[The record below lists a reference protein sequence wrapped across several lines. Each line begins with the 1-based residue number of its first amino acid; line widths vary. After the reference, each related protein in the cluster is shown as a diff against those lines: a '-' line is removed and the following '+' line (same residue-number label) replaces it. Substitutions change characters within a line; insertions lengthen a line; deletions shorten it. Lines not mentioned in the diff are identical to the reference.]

1 MRPYRAPLAPN
12 AAHAA
17 ETIIDEICERIGMDP
32 IEFRLKN
39 AAKKGTK
46 AAYGPVYPEIGMVET
61 LQVAKSHP
69 HYDAPLGLNQGRGVA
84 SGFWINIGG
93 DATAN
98 ISVLPDGRVSL
109 VTGRPDIGGSRA
121 APAMVDPETG
131 KVDGVRG
138 VGENA
143 IVAPLA
149 AVANAIHDAT
159 GVRSAARCRCPRRGC
174 WRPFSP
180 TRRPT
185 ARSRPRKA
193 RPGRTARS

>member
-1 MRPYRAPLAPN
+1 
-12 AAHAA
+12 
-17 ETIIDEICERIGMDP
+17 
-32 IEFRLKN
+32 
-39 AAKKGTK
+39 
-46 AAYGPVYPEIGMVET
+46 MVET
-61 LQVAKSHP
+61 LQAAKSHP
-69 HYDAPLGLNQGRGVA
+69 HYDAPLGPNQGRGVA

-121 APAMVDPETG
+121 AQAMVDPETG

-159 GVRSAARCRCPRRGC
+159 GVRLRQGADVPAAG
-174 WRPFSP
+174 
-180 TRRPT
+180 
-185 ARSRPRKA
+185 AGGHSRPPGGQRLVAGRA
-193 RPGRTARS
+193 RLAPVEPLAVKVLRIASELPEYS

>member
-109 VTGRPDIGGSRA
+109 VTGRPDIGGSAPPRRWWIPKPAKWTACA
-121 APAMVDPETG
+121 ASARTPSWRRWRRWPTPSTTPPACACG
-131 KVDGVRG
+131 KVPMSPPRVL
-138 VGENA
+138 EA
-143 IVAPLA
+143 ILA
-149 AVANAIHDAT
+149 H
-159 GVRSAARCRCPRRGC
+159 
-174 WRPFSP
+174 
-180 TRRPT
+180 RRPT

>member
-32 IEFRLKN
+32 IESASRTPPRR
-39 AAKKGTK
+39 APRPPTDRS
-46 AAYGPVYPEIGMVET
+46 T
-61 LQVAKSHP
+61 RKSGWWRRAGRQGQS

-84 SGFWINIGG
+84 FGFWINIGG

-121 APAMVDPETG
+121 AQAMVDPETG

-149 AVANAIHDAT
+149 AVANAIHNAT
-159 GVRSAARCRCPRRGC
+159 GVRLRQGADVPAAG
-174 WRPFSP
+174 
-180 TRRPT
+180 
-185 ARSRPRKA
+185 AGGHSRPQA
-193 RPGRTARS
+193 ANGS